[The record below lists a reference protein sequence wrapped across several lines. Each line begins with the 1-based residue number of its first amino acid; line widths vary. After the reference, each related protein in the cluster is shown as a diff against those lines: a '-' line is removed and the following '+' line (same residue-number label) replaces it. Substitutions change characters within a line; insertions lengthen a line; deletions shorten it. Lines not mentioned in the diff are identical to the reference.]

1 MTVLVMS
8 VGGVLPPTRPY
19 VEAASVVEMDSC
31 PKLKAALRNGFGFG
45 VKAFTAA
52 TTTFTQRATPTPN
65 RTYAATLIAN
75 DIEIAL
81 ERKSMT
87 GFRWA
92 AAAKPSKRTNMS
104 GSRLATFTPSDA
116 ATRHA
121 APAATTAPMYTSA
134 KIFFMRIPSLFT

>member
-1 MTVLVMS
+1 MS
-8 VGGVLPPTRPY
+8 DGGVLPPTRPY
-19 VEAASVVEMDSC
+19 VDAASVVEMDSW
-31 PKLKAALRNGFGFG
+31 PKLKLALRNAFGFG

-65 RTYAATLIAN
+65 RTCAATLIAN

-87 GFRWA
+87 GLRWA
-92 AAAKPSKRTNMS
+92 AAASPRRRTNIS

-121 APAATTAPMYTSA
+121 APAVTTAPVQRSA
-134 KIFFMRIPSLFT
+134 

>member
-8 VGGVLPPTRPY
+8 LGGVVPPTRPY
-19 VEAASVVEMDSC
+19 VDAASVVEIDSC
-31 PKLKAALRNGFGFG
+31 PKLNAALRAGFGFG
-45 VKAFTAA
+45 VKALTAA

-75 DIEIAL
+75 DIEMAL

-87 GFRWA
+87 GLRCA
-92 AAAKPSKRTNMS
+92 AAASPSSRTNMS
-104 GSRLATFTPSDA
+104 GSRLATFTPNDA

-121 APAATTAPMYTSA
+121 VPAATTAP
-134 KIFFMRIPSLFT
+134 R